1 MRAQMEFETEE
12 EEQVDFKKLLAT
24 TLRYWYLPVLGVLL
38 GLGTAFLYL
47 KFTTPMYKISSKLL
61 IKDDKKGPDLNGNAI
76 FGELESFKSINNMD
90 NEVEVLNSESLM
102 QRVLGE
108 LSLQVNYWA
117 KDRFRE
123 RELYGHK
130 LPLRV
135 IIEELDSAA
144 LDKTLML
151 SISDKQVFELTDIDE
166 LGEETVT
173 SYQFGQKIKKPYG
186 SFTVVQGDAFQQAI
200 AEGDTD
206 IIIRFNNLRKMATYY
221 NRMIHIEP
229 VSKTAS
235 VVLLTL
241 TDPVPQKGKDII
253 NKLVELYNQEAIE
266 DKNFIATNTI
276 AFLDE
281 RLGYLTEELKLVEK
295 DVENYKRSKV
305 ITNVNTQAHSYAE
318 NASEYK
324 RQQSDLSIQVDILES
339 IESYLQQQGD
349 EYELVPSTLGIKDP
363 TLMGLITRFN
373 ELQLERERMLRTTQA
388 NNPLVR
394 DLNEQLGSLRGNILE
409 NLRNI
414 KNSLIITR
422 NKLEDNSGQY
432 AYKMQEVPS
441 IERHLLEISRQQ
453 GIKQGLYL
461 HLLQKREE
469 SALAL
474 AATVSSIRI
483 IDPAIAGDGPASPN
497 RTIVL
502 ALALLLGFGLPL
514 GIIYLKMITNNKV
527 QERKDVTVLTS
538 TPILGEIAH
547 NSGRK
552 VLVVTDKSRTPVAEM
567 FRLLRINLN
576 FSTVGMENQV
586 IMVTSSMSGEGKT
599 FFCINLA
606 ASLALTGKRVAVLDL
621 DLRNP
626 SVLQDIG
633 MPATTGVTDY
643 IISKEVTIDDI
654 VRPVKAVP
662 GLYMIGTGPLPPN
675 PAEFAM
681 SPKLGQLIHELKEN
695 FDQIIIDTAPI
706 GQVSDAFLLAPYIDN
721 VLYIVRY
728 NITLKSQLGIIND
741 IYKEKKLK
749 NPLIVLND
757 AKKEN
762 GYGYGYGYGYGD
774 KKSRKHTYMKSAY
787 V

>member
-1 MRAQMEFETEE
+1 MEFETEE